1 MCELMEK
8 DVLLEE
14 VAAAI
19 AFIAVRTKNNPQTE
33 TFSDEL

>member
-19 AFIAVRTKNNPQTE
+19 AFIAVRTKKQS
-33 TFSDEL
+33 SDRNFQ